1 MVVNRLRSGNIRET
15 LSTVNYVWSTSFLE
29 FVRLNELSAT
39 MEAGSIGPVS
49 DSIDFHWGHFG
60 RDTKIQLIRNHW
72 LSERKSPWQQAVAL
86 ASESG
91 QERDQ
96 IFNLTRHVACSD
108 LTTNLGVGRGGQLT
122 ADRCPFDD
130 QSMRWDEPET
140 CLAKLKSTV

>member
-60 RDTKIQLIRNHW
+60 RDTKSSWFVIIDCLNENPHGNKQSLWFQSPDKSAIKYLIWRAMLPAATW
-72 LSERKSPWQQAVAL
+72 PPTWGLEEGGEV
-86 ASESG
+86 
-91 QERDQ
+91 
-96 IFNLTRHVACSD
+96 
-108 LTTNLGVGRGGQLT
+108 VGRSM
-122 ADRCPFDD
+122 AIRRPIDA
-130 QSMRWDEPET
+130 MRWTGDVSSK
-140 CLAKLKSTV
+140 A